1 MYEFL
6 KEIGLALV
14 EQGPAFFILS
24 VVLGGIGYALHKGAQ
39 WWSKKAELWMTRWL
53 NQVDKSQEQV
63 DKLIDENRNDRMLYL
78 ESMKKLNDR
87 MDNREQVM
95 NVRLD
100 KQDDSLARI
109 ERKLENNGG

>member
-14 EQGPAFFILS
+14 DQGPAFFILS

-39 WWSKKAELWMTRWL
+39 WWSGKAELWMTRWL

-78 ESMKKLNDR
+78 ESMKK
-87 MDNREQVM
+87 
-95 NVRLD
+95 RL
-100 KQDDSLARI
+100 SYLL
-109 ERKLENNGG
+109 KLHEDAKSNFDLDLLSEVEMGKIKNLKDI